1 MARIIHGG
9 RSIAFYAVTNTAT
22 TMTVGTTPLFTGSE
36 QISTDVAKDD
46 TGLATITIEQIQ
58 DDETLAAF
66 IRTYAPQNEGGGIE
80 DITFE
85 NGTQLLGAASGTQLL
100 AVVKGGTQVGGDKVK
115 VFACVGSLSKSS
127 GSWSQSGNTYNRP
140 SLVFTAAAL
149 EGDLTLSSVLFSGM
163 LTTPTQTVLDSD
175 LDKYG
180 AVIYG

>member
-9 RSIAFYAVTNTAT
+9 RSIAFYTFTN
-22 TMTVGTTPLFTGSE
+22 GTTPSVGATAVYEGKE

-58 DDETLAAF
+58 DDETFQAF
-66 IRTYAPQNEGGGIE
+66 IRTYAPQSEGGGIE

-85 NGTQLLGAASGTQLL
+85 DGTQLLGAASGTQLL
-100 AVVKGGTQVGGDKVK
+100 AVVKGGKQVNGTKTK
-115 VFACVGSLSKSS
+115 VFACAGSLSKAS

-140 SLVFTAAAL
+140 SLVFTAVAI
-149 EGDLTLSSVLFSGM
+149 EGDTTLTTALFSGM
-163 LTTPTQTVLDSD
+163 MTTATQQVLDSD

-180 AVIYG
+180 AVYYG

>member
-9 RSIAFYAVTNTAT
+9 RSIAFYTFTN
-22 TMTVGTTPLFTGSE
+22 GTTPTIGTTPVFTGTD
-36 QISTDVAKDD
+36 QISTDVSKDD

-58 DDETLAAF
+58 DDETFQTF

-85 NGTQLLGAASGTQLL
+85 DGEQLLGSASGTQLF
-100 AVVKGGTQVGGDKVK
+100 AIVKGGTQVNGTAVK
-115 VFACVGSLSKSS
+115 VFAVAGSLSKAS

-140 SLVFTAAAL
+140 SLVFTSVAIG
-149 EGDLTLSSVLFSGM
+149 GDTTLSSTLFSGM
-163 LTTPTQTVLDSD
+163 MTTPTGKTMDAD

-180 AVIYG
+180 AVYFG